1 MPQIRKRVVL
11 HFPGYEPLDAEAH
24 YSRYARS
31 AMQSGRAWNFR
42 VEAGPLGGD
51 PAAPCFSVRAEGL
64 AGAPT
69 VASTSWTTTG

>member
-31 AMQSGRAWNFR
+31 AMQSGRA
-42 VEAGPLGGD
+42 
-51 PAAPCFSVRAEGL
+51 
-64 AGAPT
+64 
-69 VASTSWTTTG
+69 